1 MGNALAASLRVIQA
15 ELATSQAG
23 QTAALTASLRT
34 IEHVKDVL
42 IAKKSHFDPTYAN
55 DLVGVASQDLLG
67 SSVSSAVAP
76 SMVTAMSNVSLMD
89 QTSPT
94 LPSTATMPP
103 LPKPAFTYPAAPPRT
118 PSAQHTSPQQ
128 ASMPSEDALPSAPA
142 PTHHQYTHAHGATNG
157 YGFDSTFPDLGDW
170 QTESNSSSHP
180 LSIQSAFPRY
190 PPTSRI
196 LRAQDP
202 VRQPLS
208 HGTTPSNSAI
218 QQHRRSQ
225 SRQEVNTV
233 DPLGA
238 LF

>member
-1 MGNALAASLRVIQA
+1 MGNVLAASLRVIQA

-23 QTAALTASLRT
+23 QSAALSASLRT

-67 SSVSSAVAP
+67 STVSSTKAP

-118 PSAQHTSPQQ
+118 PSAQHTSPEQP
-128 ASMPSEDALPSAPA
+128 SMPREHALPSAPA
-142 PTHHQYTHAHGATNG
+142 PTHHQYTHAHSGTNG
-157 YGFDSTFPDLGDW
+157 CGSDSTFPDLGDW
-170 QTESNSSSHP
+170 QTDSNSSSHP

-202 VRQPLS
+202 GRQPLS
-208 HGTTPSNSAI
+208 HGTAPSKSAI

-225 SRQEVNTV
+225 SRQEVNAV